1 MLILWV
7 GIEVQCAPYCYPINN
22 SNFNIGK
29 TIMLNNELTI
39 EELVQRV
46 RVDADRK
53 RDFIMPTTQ
62 ASVYNGG
69 TYIRLT
75 DDSNNYDGYFS
86 DNARRQLGTHL
97 GIPSQY
103 IEKLQARGMDELVDT
118 NFNQLLH
125 SPAKNATD
133 RLFRT
138 YDNGCASNMFRSI
151 HSRSFLTFDYI
162 DLMDGVAPVLNK
174 IADKQELKFISSGLT
189 DNKLYMKIAFP
200 NMQLEVRSK
209 QVNDIVECG
218 VIISN
223 SETGH
228 GSIIVRQFIH
238 RLVCLNGMTIDE
250 AGTSRRHVGSANA
263 RGELDYQSDTMVA
276 MKQALTKQLRDHVMD
291 CVDEDKFKA
300 TVDKFNAS
308 AQDELDSSIE
318 PEDAIESVGKR
329 FSLSESEVKQAKRSL
344 LEDGD
349 YSRWGFANAITN
361 IAHKSEDY
369 DRATELQE
377 LGGNI
382 INLNPKQWQRVAL
395 AA

>member
-1 MLILWV
+1 M
-7 GIEVQCAPYCYPINN
+7 Q
-22 SNFNIGK
+22 
-29 TIMLNNELTI
+29 NEYTI
-39 EELVQRV
+39 EELAQRV
-46 RVDADRK
+46 RVDAERK
-53 RDFIMPTTQ
+53 RDFIAPTTQ
-62 ASVYNGG
+62 ATVFNGG
-69 TYIRLT
+69 ANIMLSDGNT
-75 DDSNNYDGYFS
+75 NYDGVFS
-86 DNARRQLGTHL
+86 NNARRQLGTHL

-125 SPAKNATD
+125 SPVEKATD

-138 YDNGCASNMFRSI
+138 YDNSSSVQAPNVFRSA
-151 HSRSFLTFDYI
+151 HSRSFLTFDYV
-162 DLMDGVAPVLNK
+162 DLMDGVAPVLHQ
-174 IADKQELKFISSGLT
+174 IADKQELRFISTGLT
-189 DNKLYMKIAFP
+189 DDKLYMKIVFP
-200 NMQLEVRSK
+200 NMQLEVSSK

-228 GSIIVRQFIH
+228 GSIIVRQFIY
-238 RLVCLNGMTIDE
+238 RLACLNGMTVDE
-250 AGTSRRHVGSANA
+250 AGTRRRHVGSANA
-263 RGELDYQSDTMVA
+263 RGELNYQSDTMIS
-276 MKQALTKQLRDHVMD
+276 MKQTLTKQLRDHVLD
-291 CVDEDKFKA
+291 CVNEDKFRA
-300 TVDKFNAS
+300 TVAKFNAS
-308 AQDELDSSIE
+308 AEDMTAEHE
-318 PEDAIESVGKR
+318 PEDAIESVGKK

-369 DRATELQE
+369 DRATDLQE

-382 INLNPKQWQRVAL
+382 INLNPREWKRVAL

>member
-1 MLILWV
+1 
-7 GIEVQCAPYCYPINN
+7 
-22 SNFNIGK
+22 
-29 TIMLNNELTI
+29 MLNEYTIKELAS
-39 EELVQRV
+39 RV

-53 RDFIMPTTQ
+53 RDFIAPTTQ
-62 ASVYNGG
+62 ANVYEGG
-69 TYIRLT
+69 TKIELS
-75 DDSNNYDGYFS
+75 DGSSNYGGVFS
-86 DNARRQLGTHL
+86 VNARRQLGTHL

-103 IEKLQARGMDELVDT
+103 IEKLQARGMNELVDT
-118 NFNQLLH
+118 NFNQLLQT
-125 SPAKNATD
+125 PVRNARD

-138 YDNGCASNMFRSI
+138 YDNGNDLMAQNVFRST
-151 HSRSFLTFDYI
+151 HSSSFLTFDHV
-162 DLMDGVAPVLNK
+162 DLMDGVAPVLNQ
-174 IADKQELKFISSGLT
+174 IADKQELRFISSGLT

-200 NMQLEVRSK
+200 NMQLQVRSK

-228 GSIIVRQFIH
+228 GSIVVAQFIH
-238 RLVCLNGMTIDE
+238 RLICLNGMTVND
-250 AGTSRRHVGSANA
+250 AGTRRRHVGSANA
-263 RGELDYQSDTMVA
+263 RGELDYQADTVVA
-276 MKQALTKQLRDHVMD
+276 MKQALTKQLRDHVLD
-291 CVDEDKFKA
+291 CVDHDKFRA

-308 AQDELDSSIE
+308 AEDHLSTSVE
-318 PEDAIESVGKR
+318 PEDVIESVGKK

-349 YSRWGFANAITN
+349 YSRWGFANAVTN
-361 IAHKSEDY
+361 IASKSEDY

-382 INLNPKQWQRVAL
+382 INLNPRQWQRVAL

>member
-1 MLILWV
+1 M
-7 GIEVQCAPYCYPINN
+7 Q
-22 SNFNIGK
+22 
-29 TIMLNNELTI
+29 NEYTI
-39 EELVQRV
+39 EELAQRV
-46 RVDADRK
+46 RVDAERK
-53 RDFIMPTTQ
+53 RDFIAPTTQ
-62 ASVYNGG
+62 ATVFNGG
-69 TYIRLT
+69 ANIMLFDGST
-75 DDSNNYDGYFS
+75 NYDGIFS

-125 SPAKNATD
+125 SPVEKATD

-138 YDNGCASNMFRSI
+138 YDNGPASNVFRSA
-151 HSRSFLTFDYI
+151 HSRSFLTFDYV
-162 DLMDGVAPVLNK
+162 DLMDGVAPVLHQ
-174 IADKQELKFISSGLT
+174 IADKQELKFISTGLT
-189 DNKLYMKIAFP
+189 DDKLYMKIVFP
-200 NMQLEVRSK
+200 NMQLQVRSK

-228 GSIIVRQFIH
+228 GSIIVKQFIY
-238 RLVCLNGMTIDE
+238 RLACLNGMTVDE
-250 AGTSRRHVGSANA
+250 AGTRRRHVGSANA
-263 RGELDYQSDTMVA
+263 RGELNYQSDTMIS
-276 MKQALTKQLRDHVMD
+276 MKQTLTKQLRDHVLD
-291 CVDEDKFKA
+291 CVNEDKFKA
-300 TVDKFNAS
+300 TVAKFNAS
-308 AQDELDSSIE
+308 AQDELDPSIE
-318 PEDAIESVGKR
+318 PEDAIESVGKK
-329 FSLSESEVKQAKRSL
+329 FSLSDSEVKQAKRSL

>member
-1 MLILWV
+1 M
-7 GIEVQCAPYCYPINN
+7 Q
-22 SNFNIGK
+22 
-29 TIMLNNELTI
+29 NEYTI
-39 EELVQRV
+39 EELAQRV
-46 RVDADRK
+46 RVDAERK
-53 RDFIMPTTQ
+53 RDFIAPTTQ

-69 TYIRLT
+69 TNIMLT
-75 DDSNNYDGYFS
+75 GDDTNYCGVFS

-125 SPAKNATD
+125 SPVEKATD

-138 YDNGCASNMFRSI
+138 YYNGGNENVFRST
-151 HSRSFLTFDYI
+151 HSRSFLTFDYV
-162 DLMDGVAPVLNK
+162 DLMDGVAPVLHQ
-174 IADKQELKFISSGLT
+174 IADKQELKFISTGLT

-228 GSIIVRQFIH
+228 GSIIVSPFIH
-238 RLVCLNGMTIDE
+238 RLVCLNGMTVNDS
-250 AGTSRRHVGSANA
+250 GTRRRHVGSANA
-263 RGELDYQSDTMVA
+263 RGELDYQSDTMIS
-276 MKQALTKQLRDHVMD
+276 MKQTLTKQLRDHVLD
-291 CVDEDKFKA
+291 CVDQDKFRA
-300 TVDKFNAS
+300 TVAKFNAS
-308 AQDELDSSIE
+308 AQDELDSSVE
-318 PEDAIESVGKR
+318 PEDAIESVGKK
-329 FSLSESEVKQAKRSL
+329 FSLSDSEVKQAKRSL

-382 INLNPKQWQRVAL
+382 INLNPKQWKRVAL

>member
-1 MLILWV
+1 M
-7 GIEVQCAPYCYPINN
+7 Q
-22 SNFNIGK
+22 
-29 TIMLNNELTI
+29 NEYTI
-39 EELVQRV
+39 EELSQRV
-46 RVDADRK
+46 RVDAERK
-53 RDFIMPTTQ
+53 RDFIAPTTQ
-62 ASVYNGG
+62 ANVFNGG
-69 TYIRLT
+69 TNIVLSDGYT
-75 DDSNNYDGYFS
+75 NYDGIFS

-125 SPAKNATD
+125 SPVEKATD

-138 YDNGCASNMFRSI
+138 YDNGSGRDSYENVFRSI
-151 HSRSFLTFDYI
+151 HSRSFLTFDYV
-162 DLMDGVAPVLNK
+162 DLMDGVAPVLHQ
-174 IADKQELKFISSGLT
+174 IADKQELKFISTGLT

-228 GSIIVRQFIH
+228 GSIIVSQFIH
-238 RLVCLNGMTIDE
+238 RLVCLNGMTVND
-250 AGTSRRHVGSANA
+250 AGTRRRHVGSANA
-263 RGELDYQSDTMVA
+263 RGELDYQSDTLIS
-276 MKQALTKQLRDHVMD
+276 MKQTLTKQLRDHVLD
-291 CVDEDKFKA
+291 CVDHDKFRA
-300 TVDKFNAS
+300 TVARFNES
-308 AQDELDSSIE
+308 AQDELDSSVE
-318 PEDAIESVGKR
+318 PEDAIESVGKK
-329 FSLSESEVKQAKRSL
+329 FSMSDSEVKQAKRSL
-344 LEDGD
+344 LEVGD
-349 YSRWGFANAITN
+349 YSRWGFANAVTN
-361 IAHKSEDY
+361 IASKSEDY

-382 INLNPKQWQRVAL
+382 INLNTRQWKRVAL

>member
-1 MLILWV
+1 M
-7 GIEVQCAPYCYPINN
+7 Q
-22 SNFNIGK
+22 
-29 TIMLNNELTI
+29 NEYTI
-39 EELVQRV
+39 EELAQRV
-46 RVDADRK
+46 RVDAERK
-53 RDFIMPTTQ
+53 RDFIAPTTQ
-62 ASVYNGG
+62 ATVFNGG
-69 TYIRLT
+69 ANIMLSDGST
-75 DDSNNYDGYFS
+75 NYDGIFS

-125 SPAKNATD
+125 SPVEKATD

-138 YDNGCASNMFRSI
+138 YDNGPASNVFRSA
-151 HSRSFLTFDYI
+151 HSRSFLTFDYV
-162 DLMDGVAPVLNK
+162 DLMDGVAPVLHQ
-174 IADKQELKFISSGLT
+174 IADKQELKYISTGLT

-228 GSIIVRQFIH
+228 GSIIVSPFIH
-238 RLVCLNGMTIDE
+238 RLVCLNGMTVNDS
-250 AGTSRRHVGSANA
+250 GTRRRHVGSANA
-263 RGELDYQSDTMVA
+263 RGELDYQSDTIIS
-276 MKQALTKQLRDHVMD
+276 MKRTLTKQLRDHVLD
-291 CVDEDKFKA
+291 CVDHDKFRA
-300 TVDKFNAS
+300 TVAKFNAS
-308 AQDELDSSIE
+308 AQDELDSSVE
-318 PEDAIESVGKR
+318 PEDAIESVGKK
-329 FSLSESEVKQAKRSL
+329 FSLSDSEVKQAKRSL

>member
-1 MLILWV
+1 ML
-7 GIEVQCAPYCYPINN
+7 Q
-22 SNFNIGK
+22 
-29 TIMLNNELTI
+29 NELTI
-39 EELVQRV
+39 EQLAQRV
-46 RVDADRK
+46 RVDAERK
-53 RDFIMPTTQ
+53 RDWIAPTTQ
-62 ASVYNGG
+62 ATVLNGG
-69 TYIRLT
+69 ANIMLF
-75 DDSNNYDGYFS
+75 DGNNTFEGMFS
-86 DNARRQLGTHL
+86 ENARRQLGTHL

-125 SPAKNATD
+125 SPVKNATD

-138 YDNGCASNMFRSI
+138 YDNSPESNLFRSV
-151 HSRSFLTFDYI
+151 HSRSFLTFDYV
-162 DLMDGVAPVLNK
+162 DLMDGVAPVLHQ
-174 IADKQELKFISSGLT
+174 IADKQELRFISTGLT
-189 DNKLYMKIAFP
+189 DNKLYMKIVFP

-228 GSIIVRQFIH
+228 GSITVRQFIH
-238 RLVCLNGMTIDE
+238 RLVCDNGMTVDD
-250 AGTSRRHVGSANA
+250 AVGTRRRHVGSANA
-263 RGELDYQSDTMVA
+263 RGELDYQSDTIIS
-276 MKQALTKQLRDHVMD
+276 MKQTLTKQLRDHVLD

-300 TVDKFNAS
+300 TVAKFNEA
-308 AQDELDSSIE
+308 AQDVLDSRVE
-318 PEDAIESVGKR
+318 PEDAIESVGKK

-349 YSRWGFANAITN
+349 YSRWGFANAITH

-369 DRATELQE
+369 DRASELQE
-377 LGGNI
+377 FGGNI
-382 INLNPKQWQRVAL
+382 INLTPKQWHRVAL